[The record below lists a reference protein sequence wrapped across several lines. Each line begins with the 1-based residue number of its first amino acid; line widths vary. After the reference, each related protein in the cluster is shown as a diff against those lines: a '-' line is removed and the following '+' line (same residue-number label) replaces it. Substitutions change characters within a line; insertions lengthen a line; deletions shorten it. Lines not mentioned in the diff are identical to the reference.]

1 MLQGFNPFDQSNS
14 NVVNIDIFHQNYFL
28 LFFYSSYSESL
39 EVRLYHYLSWLSC
52 LKIQKPE
59 KILFH
64 TDCQPEGNYWEK
76 FKEQAG
82 DDLIIVKRSQPT
94 HIWEQEMISS

>member
-1 MLQGFNPFDQSNS
+1 MLF
-14 NVVNIDIFHQNYFL
+14 IFYIT
-28 LFFYSSYSESL
+28 ESFK
-39 EVRLYHYLSWLSC
+39 VRLYHYLSWLSC

-82 DDLIIVKRSQPT
+82 EDLIIVKRSQPT
-94 HIWEQEMISS
+94 HIWEQEMIFDENSM